1 MKPYPE
7 YKDSG
12 VEWIGEIP
20 NGWTVT
26 RIKYTPDGTENSFID
41 GDWIESPHIV
51 DEGIRYITTGN
62 IGEGKFKEQGNGH
75 ISEETFQLLNC
86 TEVFAGDIVI
96 SRLSLPVG
104 RSCIIP
110 NLAKRIVTSVDNVI
124 LRANSKYLPKYLVY
138 QFNSKKY
145 FEYTELIARGTTLT
159 RISRTML
166 GNISI
171 AVPTLTEQ
179 TQIANFLDT
188 KTQQINELIQNKEQK
203 IKLLQEKRTAVI
215 NQAVTKGLNPDAEMK
230 DSGVE
235 WIGEIPAGWEMIKVK
250 YIFNLITEK
259 APKNHDMEL
268 LSLYTDIGVEPR
280 KNLEQ
285 KGNKAST
292 TDEYWIVKEGD
303 IIVNKLLAW
312 MGAIARSSY
321 NGVTSPAYDIL
332 RPVVDIDSKFYHHL
346 FRGGL
351 YLTEF
356 KRRSRGIM
364 NMRLRL
370 YFEELGQILV
380 PCPNLDIQTKIV
392 SYLDDKTQQID
403 DLIGKEQRK
412 IELLKEYR
420 QSLISD
426 AVTGKIDV
434 RDVA

>member
-20 NGWTVT
+20 VGWEVKKLKYFCLIKSGDGFANDLQGREGLEIPFFKVSDTNIPENKT
-26 RIKYTPDGTENSFID
+26 RMFVSNNSVSQEDVENFNFTLHQINS
-41 GDWIESPHIV
+41 IV
-51 DEGIRYITTGN
+51 FPK
-62 IGEGKFKEQGNGH
+62 IGA
-75 ISEETFQLLNC
+75 TLLLNKRHILTQLSC
-86 TEVFAGDIVI
+86 IDNNMMSLFCVTADYNFIFYVMLNVDFKNYCNIASPVPSINSSDVGDIKVPFPSILEQQQII
-96 SRLSLPVG
+96 S
-104 RSCIIP
+104 
-110 NLAKRIVTSVDNVI
+110 
-124 LRANSKYLPKYLVY
+124 YLD
-138 QFNSKKY
+138 
-145 FEYTELIARGTTLT
+145 E
-159 RISRTML
+159 
-166 GNISI
+166 
-171 AVPTLTEQ
+171 
-179 TQIANFLDT
+179 
-188 KTQQINELIQNKEQK
+188 KTQQIDQLIQNKEQK

-215 NQAVTKGLNPDAEMK
+215 NQAVTKGLTPEVEMK

-235 WIGEIPAGWEMIKVK
+235 WIGQIPVGWEMIKVK

-434 RDVA
+434 REAV

>member
-434 RDVA
+434 REAV

>member
-1 MKPYPE
+1 MNPYPE

-20 NGWTVT
+20 VGWETRRLASLGLFSKGNG
-26 RIKYTPDGTENSFID
+26 IKKDEVKPTGSPCIRYGEIYTKYNRVFYNPISFID
-41 GDWIESPHIV
+41 EETSLNCISIQKGDVLFAGS
-51 DEGIRYITTGN
+51 
-62 IGEGKFKEQGNGH
+62 GE
-75 ISEETFQLLNC
+75 SEEEIGKTLVYYGENDI
-86 TEVFAGDIVI
+86 FAGGDIIILKLIQGLNPLFI
-96 SRLSLPVG
+96 SYLMVSNGVNHQKSRNAKG
-104 RSCIIP
+104 GIIVHIYP
-110 NLAKRIVTSVDNVI
+110 KQ
-124 LRANSKYLPKYLVY
+124 LREIQV
-138 QFNSKKY
+138 
-145 FEYTELIARGTTLT
+145 
-159 RISRTML
+159 
-166 GNISI
+166 SI
-171 AVPTLTEQ
+171 PPFPEQ
-179 TQIANFLDT
+179 TKIANFLDT
-188 KTQQINELIQNKEQK
+188 KTQQIDKLIQNKEQK

-434 RDVA
+434 REAV